1 MGERR
6 MFSKRVVESTRFLK
20 MPATSQ
26 NLYFHLGMAA
36 DDDGIVEAYPVMC
49 ITGASEDD
57 LRILASKNFVT
68 VLNQDMITY
77 INDWLEHNTIRAD
90 RKKDSIYQ
98 GLLLEI
104 VPDAEIVEA
113 RQSRNSRQKEV
124 FCLTTD
130 SQDADN
136 CQTGDGQDADNCP
149 TNDRLSKDKLSKGKL
164 REGKLREGSIE
175 YQQIADMYNN
185 TCVSFPRLT
194 KLSDRRK
201 KTIRARFNAG
211 YTLDDFKR
219 LFEMAEESDFL
230 KGSNNRNWSAT
241 FDWLIQDGNMAKV
254 LDGNYQNR
262 EPTQKGE
269 KDNGETEGSYSVR
282 LW

>member
-113 RQSRNSRQKEV
+113 KQSRNSRQKEV
-124 FCLTTD
+124 ICLTSD
-130 SQDADN
+130 GQDADN

-164 REGKLREGSIE
+164 REGKLREGNIE

-185 TCVSFPRLT
+185 TCVSFPHLT

-201 KTIRARFNAG
+201 KTIKARFNAG
-211 YTLDDFKR
+211 YTLDDFRR

-269 KDNGETEGSYSVR
+269 KDNGETEDSYSIR

>member
-1 MGERR
+1 MAERR
-6 MFSKRVVESTRFLK
+6 MFAKAIIDSDLFID
-20 MPATSQ
+20 MPTSARL
-26 NLYFHLGMAA
+26 LYFDLNMRA
-36 DDDGIVEAYPVMC
+36 DDDGFVNSPRKIIRM
-49 ITGASEDD
+49 TGASNDD
-57 LRILASKNFVT
+57 LRILISKDFVIPFESG
-68 VLNQDMITY
+68 VVVIKHWRIHNY
-77 INDWLEHNTIRAD
+77 IRKDRYKPTICIEEKQQLE
-90 RKKDSIYQ
+90 
-98 GLLLEI
+98 
-104 VPDAEIVEA
+104 AE
-113 RQSRNSRQKEV
+113 NSEYT
-124 FCLTTD
+124 LT
-130 SQDADN
+130 
-136 CQTGDGQDADNCP
+136 DGQSTDNQLKTNGQP
-149 TNDRLSKDKLSKGKL
+149 TDDQWSTQDRLGKDRLGKD
-164 REGKLREGSIE
+164 SIE

-201 KTIRARFNAG
+201 KTIKARFNAG
-211 YTLDDFKR
+211 YTLDDFRR

-269 KDNGETEGSYSVR
+269 KDNGETEDSYSIR